1 MAKENK
7 KMKSNQTKEEKQ
19 RICNLVNLAYKF
31 DPRIRFEEEKQMQE
45 KLRLKQ
51 EREEQREK
59 ERLAEIE
66 RNNKLKL
73 EYEEKV
79 RKQKEAQEKLKETLF
94 TDLIKLFETLNL
106 KLTESDIFQ
115 IKININIDTLKLIIN
130 EVESQTNE
138 IEKVKKIKTLSN
150 TYYSL
155 KFQDDEKNST
165 MWKKEELFS
174 LQKAMKKF
182 PIGTKQRWDRIGELV
197 KKPQGQ
203 IIELA
208 HYLATQPSLKFEQD
222 FVNYFTY

>member
-1 MAKENK
+1 MLFR
-7 KMKSNQTKEEKQ
+7 S
-19 RICNLVNLAYKF
+19 
-31 DPRIRFEEEKQMQE
+31 
-45 KLRLKQ
+45 
-51 EREEQREK
+51 
-59 ERLAEIE
+59 